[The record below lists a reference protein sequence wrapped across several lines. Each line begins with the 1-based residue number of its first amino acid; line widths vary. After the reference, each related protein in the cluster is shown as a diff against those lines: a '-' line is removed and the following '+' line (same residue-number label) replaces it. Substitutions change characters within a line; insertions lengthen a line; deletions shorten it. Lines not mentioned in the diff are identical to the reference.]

1 MEYQK
6 IRNLIGNLHDKVPRF
21 VTKKLI
27 EVCDQSGAAEDR
39 YRSSRQIRLKTSVLR
54 SDICD
59 SSDAYI
65 VVKGNI
71 TVEGANNGGRKNRSL
86 SFKDNA
92 PFTVCISKINGVLI
106 ENAED
111 LDTVIPMYNLIEY
124 SKNYRKITG
133 SLWNY
138 YRDEPNNPPVND
150 YNENPITNSAL
161 FKYKTSFIEKTPNS
175 DNDYNNLM
183 QDVEIV
189 VPLKY
194 LSNFWRTLDMPLINC
209 EINLILAWSKN
220 VLTDMIKRTAGGLNL
235 PTTAARTSASF
246 AIKDCKLYVPVVT
259 LSAENDNTFRTIK
272 SRI

>member
-6 IRNLIGNLHDKVPRF
+6 IRNLIDNLHDKVPRF

-39 YRSSRQIRLKTSVLR
+39 YRSSKQIRLKTSVLR

-59 SSDAYI
+59 YSDAYI

-111 LDTVIPMYNLIEY
+111 LDIVIPMYNLIEY
-124 SKNYRKITG
+124 SKNYSKITG

-138 YRDEPNNPPVND
+138 YRDKPNNPPAND

-161 FKYKTSFIEKTPNS
+161 SKYKNSFIEKTPNS

-220 VLTDMIKRTAGGLNL
+220 VLTDMKETAAGGLNL

-246 AIKDCKLYVPVVT
+246 GIKDCKLYVPVVT